1 MALLSTVCLLHPG
14 LSSLLHFLVLW
25 EISDW
30 TDPGEKLLMHA
41 VAPRFTSLILV
52 SYSNI

>member
-1 MALLSTVCLLHPG
+1 MALLSTVCVLHPG
-14 LSSLLHFLVLW
+14 LSSLLHFPVLR

-30 TDPGEKLLMHA
+30 TDPGEKLLGA